1 MYGCLTVGLCLTY
14 YQYLMMV
21 EQEEARGLCTG
32 DSQNH
37 QVGFEVYNEPQLPT
51 VHHSVGVHKV

>member
-14 YQYLMMV
+14 YQYQMMA
-21 EQEEARGLCTG
+21 EQEETRGLCTG
-32 DSQNH
+32 GSQNH
-37 QVGFEVYNEPQLPT
+37 QVGFEVYNHPQLPT